1 MESLG
6 LPTVNGADPWLIVL
20 MAVLTF
26 LLVIVIGVIVSIV
39 RHEDHD

>member
-1 MESLG
+1 M
-6 LPTVNGADPWLIVL
+6 NGADPWLILL

-26 LLVIVIGVIVSIV
+26 ALVVVIGIIISIV